1 MDLHALAK
9 DIRTWA
15 LDLGFDEI
23 GITDVD
29 LSASSR
35 EYRQWLSQRFHG
47 EMHYME
53 RNVEK
58 RIAPAELVPGTV
70 RIVSARMNYA
80 PPSPPHHLQEPALAY
95 ISRYAT
101 GRDYHKVLRRKLA
114 KIAKKMTDVAGG
126 SYRAF
131 VDSAPVLEKPIAEKA
146 GLGWIGK
153 HTLAIHPE
161 VGSYFFL
168 GEIFTDLPL
177 PTTNRKI
184 EPQCGSC
191 KACINVCPTNAIVG
205 PGKLDARKCISYLTI
220 ELKGSIPEDLR
231 PHVGNRVFGCDDCQL
246 ICPWNRYAP
255 TTQEKDFAVRH
266 DLDRRSIAELLGW
279 SEEQFLEK
287 TQGMAIRR
295 VNYSQWTRNLSV
307 AAGNAPA
314 DEVLTQALV
323 RKRREM
329 VDRSDDMCVE
339 HIDWAISRLSD
350 SQKLQTCSDTTS
362 TQQST
367 P

>member
-29 LSASSR
+29 LTGASR
-35 EYRQWLSQRFHG
+35 EYRQWLSHRFHG

-58 RIAPAELVPGTV
+58 RTAPAELVPGAV
-70 RIVSARMNYA
+70 RIISARMNYA
-80 PPSPPHHLQEPALAY
+80 PPSPPHTLQSPALAY

-101 GRDYHKVLRRKLA
+101 GRDYHKVLRRKLS
-114 KIAKKMTDVAGG
+114 KIAKKVTDVAGG
-126 SYRAF
+126 SHRAF

-205 PGKLDARKCISYLTI
+205 PGRLDARKCISYLTI
-220 ELKGSIPEDLR
+220 ELKGSIPEELR
-231 PHVGNRVFGCDDCQL
+231 PLVGNRVFGCDDCQL
-246 ICPWNRYAP
+246 ICPWNRFAP

-266 DLDRRSIAELLGW
+266 NLDRRTIAELLDW

-287 TQGMAIRR
+287 TRGMAIRR

-307 AAGNAPA
+307 AAGNAPGGEA
-314 DEVLTQALV
+314 LMQALV
-323 RKRREM
+323 RKRKEM
-329 VDRSDDMCVE
+329 IGKSDEMCVE
-339 HIDWAISRLSD
+339 HIDWAIRRLSD
-350 SQKLQTCSDTTS
+350 NQQRRTCSGTAA
-362 TQQST
+362 TQQ
-367 P
+367 

>member
-1 MDLHALAK
+1 MDLHALANN
-9 DIRTWA
+9 IRTWA

-29 LSASSR
+29 LSAASP

-47 EMHYME
+47 EMQYME
-53 RNVEK
+53 RNIEK
-58 RIAPAELVPGTV
+58 RIAPSQLVPGTV
-70 RIVSARMNYA
+70 RIISARMNYA
-80 PPSPPHHLQEPALAY
+80 PPSPPHTLQKPALAY
-95 ISRYAT
+95 VSRYAT

-114 KIAKKMTDVAGG
+114 KIAKRMSDEAGG
-126 SYRAF
+126 SHRAF

-177 PTTNRKI
+177 PITDRKI

-191 KACINVCPTNAIVG
+191 KACINICPTNAIVG
-205 PGKLDARKCISYLTI
+205 PGKLDARRCISYLTI
-220 ELKGSIPEDLR
+220 ELKGAIPEHLR
-231 PHVGNRVFGCDDCQL
+231 PLVGNRVFGCDDCQL

-266 DLDRRSIAELLGW
+266 RLDRRSISELLEW
-279 SEEQFLEK
+279 NEEQFLEK
-287 TQGMAIRR
+287 TAGMALRR
-295 VNYSQWTRNLSV
+295 INYSQWTRNLSV

-314 DEVLTQALV
+314 DEALTKALV
-323 RKRREM
+323 QKRKEM
-329 VDRSDDMCVE
+329 VERSDEMCVE
-339 HIDWAISRLSD
+339 HIDWAIRRLSE
-350 SQKLQTCSDTTS
+350 
-362 TQQST
+362 TQQR
-367 P
+367 

>member
-29 LSASSR
+29 LAAASR
-35 EYRQWLSQRFHG
+35 EYRQWLSLRLHG
-47 EMHYME
+47 EMGYME

-70 RIVSARMNYA
+70 RIISARMNYA
-80 PPSPPHHLQEPALAY
+80 PPSPPHALQQPALAY

-114 KIAKKMTDVAGG
+114 KIATKITDVAGG
-126 SYRAF
+126 SHRAF

-177 PTTNRKI
+177 PTTERKI

-191 KACINVCPTNAIVG
+191 KACISVCPTNAIVG
-205 PGKLDARKCISYLTI
+205 PGRLDARRCISYLTI
-220 ELKGSIPEDLR
+220 ELKGPIPDELR
-231 PHVGNRVFGCDDCQL
+231 PLVGNRVFGCDDCQL
-246 ICPWNRYAP
+246 ICPWNRFAP
-255 TTQEKDFAVRH
+255 TTKEKDFAVRH
-266 DLDRRSIAELLGW
+266 ELDRRSITELLEW
-279 SEEQFLEK
+279 SEEQFLQK
-287 TQGMAIRR
+287 TEGMAIRR

-307 AAGNAPA
+307 AAGNGPA
-314 DEVLTQALV
+314 DEVLKQALV
-323 RKRREM
+323 RKRQEM
-329 VDRSDDMCVE
+329 VDRGDEMCVE
-339 HIDWAISRLSD
+339 HIDWAIRRLSD
-350 SQKLQTCSDTTS
+350 SQTQQTCSDTVS
-362 TQQST
+362 TRRLT

>member
-1 MDLHALAK
+1 MDLHTLAE

-29 LSASSR
+29 LAAVSR
-35 EYRQWLSQRFHG
+35 EYRQWLNHRFHG

-53 RNVEK
+53 RNVDK

-80 PPSPPHHLQEPALAY
+80 PPSAPHALQNPALAY
-95 ISRYAT
+95 VSRYAT
-101 GRDYHKVLRRKLA
+101 GRDYHKVLRRRLA
-114 KIAKKMTDVAGG
+114 KIATKMRHAAGG
-126 SYRAF
+126 SHRAF

-153 HTLAIHPE
+153 HTLAMHPE

-177 PTTNRKI
+177 PTTDRRI

-205 PGKLDARKCISYLTI
+205 PGRLDARKCISYLTI
-220 ELKGSIPEDLR
+220 ELKGSIPEELR
-231 PHVGNRVFGCDDCQL
+231 PLIGNRVFGCDDCQL
-246 ICPWNRYAP
+246 ICPWNRFAP
-255 TTQEKDFAVRH
+255 ETQEPDFAVRH
-266 DLDRRSIAELLGW
+266 KLDHRSIADLLEW
-279 SEEQFLEK
+279 NEQQFLEN
-287 TQGMAIRR
+287 TAGMALRR
-295 VNYSQWTRNLSV
+295 INYSQWTRNLSV
-307 AAGNAPA
+307 AAGNAPPDKA
-314 DEVLTQALV
+314 LVQILV
-323 RKRREM
+323 RKREEM
-329 VDRSDDMCVE
+329 VDRADEMCVE
-339 HIDWAISRLSD
+339 HIDWAIRRLSGIRE
-350 SQKLQTCSDTTS
+350 QRTCSDTAS
-362 TQQST
+362 TQQ
-367 P
+367 